1 MQYGKML
8 NNGQRNTGID
18 VQYATVASVVS
29 GQPFLRFAG
38 ETGNSQ
44 KAYKFLKSYVP
55 AAGDRV
61 IIVNGVIMG
70 GWR

>member
-1 MQYGKML
+1 M
-8 NNGQRNTGID
+8 
-18 VQYATVASVVS
+18 QYATVASVVS